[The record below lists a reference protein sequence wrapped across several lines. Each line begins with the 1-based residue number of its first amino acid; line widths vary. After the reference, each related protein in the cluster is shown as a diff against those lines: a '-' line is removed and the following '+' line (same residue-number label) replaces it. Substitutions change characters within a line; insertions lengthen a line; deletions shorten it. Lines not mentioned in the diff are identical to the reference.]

1 MLHQESIHPGQQAGP
16 PARFAV
22 LFEGG
27 KAGDIRRLC
36 SAPDGDGATLA
47 FYDEWAR
54 LTAEQATGSLLL
66 VCQDAEPRTLL
77 RLPVG

>member
-1 MLHQESIHPGQQAGP
+1 MLHQEPIHPGQQPVP

-22 LFEGG
+22 LFEGL
-27 KAGDIRRLC
+27 KAGELRLLC

-54 LTAEQATGSLLL
+54 LTADHVTGHLLL

-77 RLPVG
+77 RLPLG

>member
-1 MLHQESIHPGQQAGP
+1 MLQQEAIHPGQHAGP

-27 KAGDIRRLC
+27 KVGELRMLC

-54 LTAEQATGSLLL
+54 LTADHATGYLLL
-66 VCQDAEPRTLL
+66 VCQDADPRTLL
-77 RLPVG
+77 RLPLG